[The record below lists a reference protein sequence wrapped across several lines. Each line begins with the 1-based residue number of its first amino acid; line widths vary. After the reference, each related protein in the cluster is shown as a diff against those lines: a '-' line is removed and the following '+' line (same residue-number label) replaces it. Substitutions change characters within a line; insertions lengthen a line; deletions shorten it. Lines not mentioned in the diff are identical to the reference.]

1 MYILA
6 FICRSHCRKSKKNK
20 KKTSKL
26 KPLKRVCLS
35 PKSEVILEETSIDNA
50 PSTEI
55 KVMNRHTIVLTSVR
69 ILQLPLRKIVKS
81 KV

>member
-1 MYILA
+1 
-6 FICRSHCRKSKKNK
+6 
-20 KKTSKL
+20 
-26 KPLKRVCLS
+26 LS

-55 KVMNRHTIVLTSVR
+55 KVMNRHTIILTRVR